1 VVAAPALRR
10 LAWIGAALLAA
21 GTIFTLATHG
31 RRPESGLARFEP
43 AGVMVEIQPE
53 RVREVEVASG
63 AQRWRFARAAEDRW
77 TALDATQP
85 PADWASRIDAGLRF
99 LSVSAPQRV
108 MRREEYAGT
117 PLSEFGLAPPRFVVR
132 VQASDAA
139 PVVIEFG
146 SSNPQGLAQYA
157 RVAGRTEL
165 FLLPRFVG
173 EQWEKATGLR

>member
-1 VVAAPALRR
+1 VAAPALRR

-132 VQASDAA
+132 VQTSDTA